1 MWMSEFLICK
11 IFLALGCWSHWRG
24 FTGIISGLPT
34 SRWWWWIS
42 FLHDM
47 FLVVSDGWWPVSS
60 EDGSM
65 GANQGRRLR
74 PVRLAMDWI
83 VIHVLKKVT
92 IRKKEVFSI
101 FWFPLFCFQPACPCQ
116 CQAPWTGSGNISTAT
131 CTLSSLECKSGV
143 LAQFVISTTYC
154 LNICHVTNMKPKS
167 RVTVCHAC
175 FFFFFSFVQT
185 RLESTCTFF
194 FGQGKSLRTVLIM
207 PCFDWTRLESQ
218 VKWSQTRVYL
228 HIAFFFGQG
237 KSARHWTNSLSHS
250 QSWGQKYRQDCQKH
264 RNKKT
269 QEIHWR
275 NFTLKKLW
283 TEFPNIIVV
292 YVVQKKD
299 THIWNGHWMAIPR

>member
-1 MWMSEFLICK
+1 MSMPVPSPMNRFWK
-11 IFLALGCWSHWRG
+11 Y
-24 FTGIISGLPT
+24 
-34 SRWWWWIS
+34 
-42 FLHDM
+42 LHGDLHIVKFRM
-47 FLVVSDGWWPVSS
+47 
-60 EDGSM
+60 
-65 GANQGRRLR
+65 Q
-74 PVRLAMDWI
+74 VRC
-83 VIHVLKKVT
+83 
-92 IRKKEVFSI
+92 S
-101 FWFPLFCFQPACPCQ
+101 C
-116 CQAPWTGSGNISTAT
+116 S
-131 CTLSSLECKSGV
+131 
-143 LAQFVISTTYC
+143 
-154 LNICHVTNMKPKS
+154 
-167 RVTVCHAC
+167 VCHQHNILSQYLSRDKYETKITC
-175 FFFFFSFVQT
+175 HSLSCLFFLLFSFVQT

>member
-1 MWMSEFLICK
+1 MQDFL
-11 IFLALGCWSHWRG
+11 
-24 FTGIISGLPT
+24 GIGLLEPLERIHREHKC
-34 SRWWWWIS
+34 S
-42 FLHDM
+42 
-47 FLVVSDGWWPVSS
+47 
-60 EDGSM
+60 
-65 GANQGRRLR
+65 ANQQMMMVDIFFTWHVFGRFWWLMTCFQWRWVHGCEPREEASTCEAGHGLNCDPCPGKR
-74 PVRLAMDWI
+74 WHCQKHI
-83 VIHVLKKVT
+83 
-92 IRKKEVFSI
+92 FST
-101 FWFPLFCFQPACPCQ
+101 FQLPFLCFQPACPCQ

-143 LAQFVISTTYC
+143 HAQFVISTTYC

-292 YVVQKKD
+292 
-299 THIWNGHWMAIPR
+299 